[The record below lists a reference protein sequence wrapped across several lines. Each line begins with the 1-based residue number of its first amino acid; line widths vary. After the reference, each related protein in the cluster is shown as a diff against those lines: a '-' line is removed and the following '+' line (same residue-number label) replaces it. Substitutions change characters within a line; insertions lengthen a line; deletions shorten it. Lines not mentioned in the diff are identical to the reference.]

1 MPSTSHSSRRADD
14 ASLDELKPKKH
25 RLTVRARLALTYA
38 GLVTIAG
45 VVLLTIVAFVIG
57 VVPTYEFAAPV
68 SIATEAYP
76 SATVPDDFSVTV
88 PGEVISGEAVP
99 LTEQAVPTIDQG
111 LITIDSLS
119 AAVTVS
125 SRGDMLQL
133 LLWVSAGALLVL
145 AAGGAWAGWF
155 VAGKMLQ
162 PLQYVNAAAHRA
174 ASGKFDHRIALTGPR
189 DEISELADNFDEML
203 AEIEQSVDAHRRFA
217 ANASH
222 ELRTPLATTRTML
235 DVALSTAPADQRVLL
250 QQLRETN
257 ERSIDTVESLLD
269 LAEIESVSTTL
280 ESVDLARMAASV
292 VEACTDEAAAADVRV
307 ETRLRPAVVD
317 GDPVLL
323 RQLLVNL
330 VQNAIRHN
338 ERGGTALVS
347 TSVGADGIPRI
358 EVSNDGELIPAAALS
373 QLADPF
379 FRSRGRTSEASVRG
393 RGLGLS
399 IVAAIA
405 ARHDAILELSP
416 RHAGGLSAEVRF
428 PAPDASPAH

>member
-1 MPSTSHSSRRADD
+1 MPSTTVNGSRPD
-14 ASLDELKPKKH
+14 AVELDALKPKKH

-68 SIATEAYP
+68 SLATTSYP
-76 SATVPDDFSVTV
+76 AGTLPSDNAVEI
-88 PGEVISGEAVP
+88 PGAVISGEATRSTNQSMV
-99 LTEQAVPTIDQG
+99 DQG

-235 DVALSTAPADQRVLL
+235 DVAISTAPADQRVLL

-280 ESVDLARMAASV
+280 ESVDLARLAASV
-292 VEACTDEAAAADVRV
+292 VETCTDEAAAAEVRV
-307 ETRLRPAVVD
+307 EKRLRPAVVD

-323 RQLLVNL
+323 RQLLSNL

-338 ERGGTALVS
+338 ERGGTALVCTS
-347 TSVGADGIPRI
+347 TGADGIPRI
-358 EVSNDGELIPAAALS
+358 EVTNDGELIPADVMS

-379 FRSRGRTSEASVRG
+379 FRSRGRTNEASARG

-405 ARHDAILELSP
+405 TRHGAILELSP
-416 RHAGGLSAEVRF
+416 RHAGGLGAEVRF
-428 PAPDASPAH
+428 PAPDASPAHVH